1 MTTLLDVMPGVADTA
16 RQSPAAPVSE
26 VAAAEPARQALID
39 AAAYAFVRDGFQTLL
54 TLSPRLEPH
63 LRGVLTDVLSH
74 PGSLVRAQLA
84 YSVMTALG
92 ASPDAARA
100 WGCAVEYFHTASLL
114 FDDLPCMD
122 NATHRRG
129 HACPHLT
136 HGEGAAI
143 LGALALINDGY
154 RLLWSVL
161 TARPDAVRAAAT
173 ALVSQCLGAE
183 GILNGQAHDL
193 YFDRSPHDEKAVLQ
207 VASGKTVTLTRL
219 TLVMPALIGG
229 AAPAHVD
236 ALEAVAASW
245 GLSYQIM
252 DDFKDFLM
260 GPSDTG
266 KTTSRDRVLD
276 RPNLP
281 LTIGCEPALQSLNT
295 WLTRGRAA
303 IEGLT
308 GSMKGL
314 DALLRLQSTLEA
326 ERRNL
331 VVRLAR
337 GSGASVAPG
346 RPA

>member
-1 MTTLLDVMPGVADTA
+1 MTTLLDIMPVEKGTA
-16 RQSPAAPVSE
+16 RKSPAAPVSP
-26 VAAAEPARQALID
+26 VVAAEPARQALIN
-39 AAAYAFVRDGFQTLL
+39 AAAYEFVRDGFQTLL
-54 TLSPRLEPH
+54 TPGPRLEPH

-92 ASPDAARA
+92 AGPDAARA
-100 WGCAVEYFHTASLL
+100 WGCAIEYFHTASLL
-114 FDDLPCMD
+114 FDDLPSMD
-122 NATHRRG
+122 NATQRRG
-129 HACPHLT
+129 HACPHIT

-143 LGALALINDGY
+143 LGALALINEGY

-161 TARPDAVRAAAT
+161 TARPDAARAAAT

-193 YFDRSPHDEKAVLQ
+193 YFDRATHDEDAVLR

-219 TLVMPALIGG
+219 TLVLPALICG
-229 AAPAHVD
+229 ASPAHVD

-266 KTTSRDRVLD
+266 KTAARDRALD

-281 LTIGCEPALQSLNT
+281 LTIGCEAALQSLNT
-295 WLTRGRAA
+295 WLTRGRTA

-308 GSMKGL
+308 GSVKGL
-314 DALLRLQSTLEA
+314 DALLRLQATLEA

-331 VVRLAR
+331 VAKLTPV
-337 GSGASVAPG
+337 SGASTAPG
-346 RPA
+346 LPA